1 MIRLVVFLII
11 AILAAL
17 VAVWFANN
25 PGHVLL
31 QWQGMQVETS
41 VGVALIGILATAALI
56 TLLVEIL
63 WGIVRLPARLAKS
76 RRRARTIEGYQ
87 TLSQGLIA
95 AAAGDRNVARAHV
108 KKAEQLIGAEPAVLL
123 LGAQSAQLDGDEER
137 ARLQF
142 RRMLDVPEASIL
154 GLRGLLA
161 QAVKSSDPEALEL
174 ARRAYRK
181 NPDAQWT
188 VSTLFDLLIRQRL
201 WGEAT
206 NLVGPLERLG
216 AVDSALARRHRA
228 ALSTLIAQDTLAAG
242 NARQALAEGRKGFK
256 TLPNFAPPS
265 VIAARAAIALDRIP
279 EARRQIERAWQI
291 RPHPELAEVYTALA
305 PSETA
310 TERLKRFDRLRR
322 RHPSHLE
329 THLIIGEL
337 ALAAKDLERAR
348 SHLEQAVEQG
358 PTQKTCRLM
367 ADLERM
373 AGHPEEGQRWEHRV
387 ADAVPDLAWVS
398 EASGESFDTWRP
410 FDGNN
415 AFDRLVWST
424 PPRLS
429 TLLGPDQPHRL
440 IEASR
445 TTTESEAGARP
456 AA

>member
-25 PGHVLL
+25 PGHVML

-41 VGVALIGILATAALI
+41 VGVAIVGILAVAALL
-56 TLLVEIL
+56 TLLVEIV
-63 WGIVRLPARLAKS
+63 WGVVRLPARLARS

-108 KKAEQLIGAEPAVLL
+108 KEAERLIGAEPAVLL

-181 NPDAQWT
+181 SPETQWT

-201 WGEAT
+201 WSEAS
-206 NLVGPLERLG
+206 NLVAPLERLG
-216 AVDSALARRHRA
+216 IVDSAMARRHRA
-228 ALSTLIAQDTLAAG
+228 ALSTLIAQDSLAAG
-242 NARQALAEGRKGFK
+242 DAREALSEGRKGFK

-265 VIAARAAIALDRIP
+265 VVAARAAIELDRISD
-279 EARRQIERAWQI
+279 ARRQIERAWQI
-291 RPHPELAEVYTALA
+291 RPHPELAQAYGALA
-305 PSETA
+305 PSETPA
-310 TERLKRFDRLRR
+310 ERLKRFDRLRR

-329 THLIIGEL
+329 THLIMGEL
-337 ALAAKDLERAR
+337 ALAAKDLDKAR

-367 ADLERM
+367 ADLERA
-373 AGHPEEGQRWEHRV
+373 AGHAEEAQRWEHRV

-398 EASGESFDTWRP
+398 EVSGEAFDTWRP
-410 FDGNN
+410 FDGND

-424 PPRLS
+424 PPRVS
-429 TLLGPDQPHRL
+429 ALLGPDQPHRL
-440 IEASR
+440 IDASGTNAAAEAA
-445 TTTESEAGARP
+445 ERP